1 MNWLQR
7 LLQPQQGQNMLAQP
21 QAQAAIPMMDQPM
34 DLASMRVAQAAGT
47 PNPNMAPMPGGM
59 SAPQNQAQQPGLMD
73 RFKQFRDGDG
83 GKHLADIFAGW
94 AMGATPSQ
102 SLGMGAA
109 FAREGRNMRE
119 GKAEEK
125 NRLNQTVEYLKGQGL
140 DPDSAALVASN
151 PQTLQEFLKQRQMPE
166 GQEPTDTMRNLEFRA
181 AQAGIQ
187 PGTPEYQQFM
197 LSGGGNDGVTV
208 NNIMG
213 EGDKFYENLDKKNAE
228 TFSALSETGVQSRAK
243 LAQVDRLDT
252 LLSSAPQGAAA
263 MLKQAAGEYG
273 INTEGLSEIQAAQAL
288 INELVPQQRQPGS
301 GPMSDADL
309 ALFKQSLPRLINQ
322 PGGNKTIID
331 TMRAIT
337 QYQVQMGD
345 IADLVADREISP
357 AEGRKM
363 IRELANPLDGFGSQT
378 RRRPQATS
386 GTARIQTEE
395 DYMNLPSGAEF
406 IAPDG
411 SVRRKP

>member
-21 QAQAAIPMMDQPM
+21 QAQAAIPMMDN
-34 DLASMRVAQAAGT
+34 ASMRVAQAHGS
-47 PNPNMAPMPGGM
+47 PNPNMPQMPGSM
-59 SAPQNQAQQPGLMD
+59 AAPQAEQAQQPGLMD
-73 RFKQFRDGDG
+73 RFKQFREGDRG
-83 GKHLADIFAGW
+83 QYLGDMFAGW
-94 AMGATPSQ
+94 AMGATPGQ

-109 FAREGRNMRE
+109 MAREGRNQRKGTAQE
-119 GKAEEK
+119 QD
-125 NRLNQTVEYLKGQGL
+125 RLNQTVEYLKGQGL

-151 PQTLQEFLKQRQMPE
+151 PQTLQEFLKQRLVP
-166 GQEPTDTMRNLEFRA
+166 GQDKATDTMRNLEFRA

-213 EGDKFYENLDKKNAE
+213 EGDKFYENLDKKNAD

-357 AEGRKM
+357 SEGRKM
-363 IRELANPLDGFGSQT
+363 IRELANPLDALRKAQPTGEAKQGRQ
-378 RRRPQATS
+378 PV
-386 GTARIQTEE
+386 I
-395 DYMNLPSGAEF
+395 
-406 IAPDG
+406 IDG
-411 SVRRKP
+411 YQIEVID